1 MIDEALA
8 ELIPALPKDRH
19 ELLSADFE
27 LVLEGQAYK
36 KATVILLTDC
46 LILRIEVVSAWFRS
60 PRRTSY

>member
-1 MIDEALA
+1 MMIDEALA

-46 LILRIEVVSAWFRS
+46 LILRIEVVSA
-60 PRRTSY
+60 